1 VKQLFRIML
10 AMVMIILLA
19 ACGAMKEEELKK
31 SAANEKIVLEVL
43 NPKVEIDSQF
53 EQLVNAYEKENPG
66 VEIHIRTV
74 GGGSDD
80 RALLKTQFVLGKGP
94 DIFTNGGY
102 EEAKLW
108 KEYLEDLSDQPW
120 IANAYEHALEPM
132 KMNGK
137 IYGMPM
143 NLEGY
148 GFIYNK
154 DLFAKAGIKETPKT
168 LSELM
173 NVSKKLSAMNITPF
187 AIGYA
192 ETPFLGVHM
201 LNIAFAHQENPDS
214 FIRGLTDGT
223 QKIEGNSHFKGLLR
237 VLDLTIRYGNKNP
250 LTIDYNTE
258 VTEFAKGKTAMIQQ
272 GNWIQPFLDKIS
284 PNMNVGFIPIPISDD
299 TLKNDALPIGVPNN
313 WVVNK
318 KTTNE
323 KKAEAKKFLNWMVS
337 SEQGKKLMTEQF
349 KFIPA
354 FSNIKVKN
362 PGPLAEDLMKYAKE
376 GKTLSWYWFKY
387 PPGVS
392 DDFGPAMQAYIAKQ
406 MNGDQLL
413 QQFQKSWNKYSEK

>member
-1 VKQLFRIML
+1 MKQLIRIML
-10 AMVMIILLA
+10 AMVMAVWLA
-19 ACGAMKEEELKK
+19 ACGAMKEEEHQQ

-66 VEIHIRTV
+66 VEIHIRTA

-102 EEAKLW
+102 EEAKQW

-137 IYGMPM
+137 TYGMPM

-192 ETPFLGVHM
+192 EKPFLGVHM

-237 VLDLTIRYGNKNP
+237 LLDLTILYGNKNP

-318 KTTNE
+318 KTTDE

-376 GKTLSWYWFKY
+376 GKTLSWNWFKY

-413 QQFQKSWNKYSEK
+413 HQFQKSWNKYSEK

>member
-1 VKQLFRIML
+1 MKQLFRIML
-10 AMVMIILLA
+10 AMVMTILLA
-19 ACGAMKEEELKK
+19 ACGAMKKEEHQK

-192 ETPFLGVHM
+192 EKPFLGVHM

-223 QKIEGNSHFKGLLR
+223 QKIEGNPHFKGLLR
-237 VLDLTIRYGNKNP
+237 LLDLTIRYGNKNP

-284 PNMNVGFIPIPISDD
+284 PNMNIGFFPIPISDD

-337 SEQGKKLMTEQF
+337 SEQGEKLMTEQF

-376 GKTLSWYWFKY
+376 GKTLSWNWFKY

>member
-1 VKQLFRIML
+1 
-10 AMVMIILLA
+10 
-19 ACGAMKEEELKK
+19 
-31 SAANEKIVLEVL
+31 
-43 NPKVEIDSQF
+43 
-53 EQLVNAYEKENPG
+53 
-66 VEIHIRTV
+66 
-74 GGGSDD
+74 
-80 RALLKTQFVLGKGP
+80 
-94 DIFTNGGY
+94 
-102 EEAKLW
+102 
-108 KEYLEDLSDQPW
+108 
-120 IANAYEHALEPM
+120 
-132 KMNGK
+132 
-137 IYGMPM
+137 
-143 NLEGY
+143 
-148 GFIYNK
+148 
-154 DLFAKAGIKETPKT
+154 
-168 LSELM
+168 
-173 NVSKKLSAMNITPF
+173 MNITPF

-337 SEQGKKLMTEQF
+337 SEQGEKLMTEQF